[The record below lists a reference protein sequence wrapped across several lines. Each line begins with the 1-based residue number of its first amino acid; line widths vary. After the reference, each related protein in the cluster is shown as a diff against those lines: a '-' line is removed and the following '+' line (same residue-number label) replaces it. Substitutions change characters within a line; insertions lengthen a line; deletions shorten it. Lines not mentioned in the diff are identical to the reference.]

1 MSLKPTPPEFSPLDR
16 QNVVSLEAEDSRPS
30 AFRRIL
36 NEAIQTIGLAL
47 LLFLIINFL
56 SARIRV
62 DGRSME
68 PTFHDGD
75 YVIVNRLAYR
85 FGELQRGDVV
95 VFPFPLNGEEDFI
108 KRIIALPGDRI
119 AIRNGVLFLNGAVI
133 EEDYLEVPPRGDME
147 EMIVPAAHVF
157 VMGDNRNDSSDS
169 RIWGPLISSEIIGK
183 AVFRYWPISDIGSV
197 VHSEIA
203 RIAP

>member
-183 AVFRYWPISDIGSV
+183 TVFRYWPISDIGSV

-203 RIAP
+203 RTAP